1 MIGIQGDAPD
11 DVDKLGL
18 ERRATDESAVAAREC
33 AYFKVSERLH

>member
-18 ERRATDESAVAAREC
+18 ERRATDESAVAVINQADVQ
-33 AYFKVSERLH
+33 VSKRVR